1 MQYWPRQIQNFGM
14 NNWNQQKYIGKKQ
27 ESKTYFQRIIGLST
41 SKKISH
47 FKKKETGCIADR
59 DL

>member
-1 MQYWPRQIQNFGM
+1 M

-47 FKKKETGCIADR
+47 FKKKETGCIVDR
-59 DL
+59 DF